1 MAFLTTP
8 NLPRHR
14 VTLVAVSVEAVQSIA
29 WLTHHG
35 IQVVPIAPDPR
46 LAFPVCSHAD
56 MLVHH
61 MGNQNI
67 ISASQSKTTIQFLE
81 REGFSLC
88 SPDKSLSE
96 TYPGDILLNAL
107 RLGNYLIGKLTALDP
122 VLIRQSEE
130 QGIRLIDCA
139 QGYARCACAVISEKA
154 VVTADPSLEKI
165 LVSLGMDVLRISS
178 GFIRLPGY
186 SYGFLGGCCG
196 LIAPDVLLFA
206 GNLDDHP
213 DAGSIR
219 KFAASHGVKICC
231 TSREPLTDVGGILP
245 LKEEDVSGK

>member
-67 ISASQSKTTIQFLE
+67 INASQSKTTIQFLE

-122 VLIRQSEE
+122 VSYTHLDVYKRQEHTILYISGEESVRQIKLRADRLGVHCANLYVVSETNVDVITATIE
-130 QGIRLIDCA
+130 QSRPDIVMIDSI
-139 QGYARCACAVISEKA
+139 Q
-154 VVTADPSLEKI
+154 TMNLHQLPSSPGS
-165 LVSLGMDVLRISS
+165 VSQVRE
-178 GFIRLPGY
+178 
-186 SYGFLGGCCG
+186 
-196 LIAPDVLLFA
+196 
-206 GNLDDHP
+206 
-213 DAGSIR
+213 
-219 KFAASHGVKICC
+219 C
-231 TSREPLTDVGGILP
+231 TSRLLSVAKSLEIPTTMCIRDRNRG
-245 LKEEDVSGK
+245 KCDRRSGAYYF